1 MAAAEEEDGGPE
13 GPNRERGGAGATFEC
28 NICLETAREAVVSVC
43 GHLYCWPCLHQWLET
58 RPERQEC
65 PVCKAGISREKV
77 VPLYGRGS
85 QKPQDPRLKTPP
97 RPQGQRPA
105 PESRGGFQPFG
116 DTGGFHFS
124 FGVGA
129 FPFGFFTTVFNTH
142 EPFRRGTGK
151 SFPSAAPGEPSDP
164 RSPASLLASQWPLR
178 PQLSSLP
185 QVWIWDRVTRPPAG
199 RTPSSCFSPSSSFSG
214 CSVFELCLPPAHLQP
229 EENQYWGSLLTLPYS
244 RILAAPPHTLHFCR
258 LRPTLATLWE
268 GVGRRGNIC
277 RMGEPLLWTDGSL
290 ESNVTPSSG
299 RGRTK
304 EKARPSS
311 LPMLCFPHTS

>member
-65 PVCKAGISREKV
+65 PVCKAGISRENV

-105 PESRGGFQPFG
+105 PESRG
-116 DTGGFHFS
+116 
-124 FGVGA
+124 
-129 FPFGFFTTVFNTH
+129 
-142 EPFRRGTGK
+142 
-151 SFPSAAPGEPSDP
+151 
-164 RSPASLLASQWPLR
+164 
-178 PQLSSLP
+178 
-185 QVWIWDRVTRPPAG
+185 VWIWDRVTRPPAG

-214 CSVFELCLPPAHLQP
+214 CSVFEPCLLPAHHQP

-244 RILAAPPHTLHFCR
+244 WTLPPTGPSFLLAKANPGHFPQGC
-258 LRPTLATLWE
+258 AE
-268 GVGRRGNIC
+268 
-277 RMGEPLLWTDGSL
+277 E
-290 ESNVTPSSG
+290 E
-299 RGRTK
+299 
-304 EKARPSS
+304 
-311 LPMLCFPHTS
+311 